1 MRRRHRAWLLVGA
14 VTLSTGACKKGP
26 DYTPPPVAEFQ
37 QFRDSIT
44 TPESIANLTW
54 WELFADTTLQGLI
67 ATAVAENRD
76 VRIALARIAEA
87 RAQAGFVRADLY
99 PRVDIA
105 GGVSATEAF
114 NSDGTQVPV
123 RDAFLAADVFYEV
136 DLWGRISRSNEA
148 AAQEL
153 MASEEAYRSIT
164 LTLVSDLGSLYLLLR
179 DLDTRLD
186 ISQETYQTRLDAVA
200 ILQARFD
207 AGVIT
212 EVDVNQA
219 QIELADAEAAVEV
232 FKRLR
237 TQTENALSVLMG
249 HTPEEIRRG
258 LPLTQ
263 QTMPPEIPVGLPAD
277 LVRRRPDILEAER
290 RLAAQTARIGVAEAL
305 KFPQLS
311 LTGSAGLSDDFTSGG
326 LTSAILNIG
335 ANLFGPLFNAGRN
348 QRRVDIEVARTE
360 QLLNRYEQTILTA
373 FQEVED
379 AVVAVY
385 TYRAEHES
393 RVRQVEAARNATE
406 LSWARYQGGI
416 TSYLE
421 VLDLQRS
428 LFGAELAASETLQR
442 ELSSTV
448 ELYKA
453 LGGGWPVRDS
463 LWAVADSLP

>member
-1 MRRRHRAWLLVGA
+1 MSRRHRAWLLVGA

-123 RDAFLAADVFYEV
+123 RGAFLAADVFYEV

-179 DLDTRLD
+179 DLDARLV
-186 ISQETYQTRLDAVA
+186 ISQETYQTRLGAVG

-207 AGVIT
+207 AGVIS

-219 QIELADAEAAVEV
+219 EIELADAEAAVEV

-258 LPLTQ
+258 LPLIQ
-263 QTMPPEIPVGLPAD
+263 QALPPEIPVGLPAD

-305 KFPQLS
+305 KFPQLT
-311 LTGSAGLSDDFTSGG
+311 LTGSAGLSNDFTSGG

-335 ANLFGPLFNAGRN
+335 ANLFGRCSTPG
-348 QRRVDIEVARTE
+348 
-360 QLLNRYEQTILTA
+360 
-373 FQEVED
+373 
-379 AVVAVY
+379 
-385 TYRAEHES
+385 
-393 RVRQVEAARNATE
+393 AT
-406 LSWARYQGGI
+406 S
-416 TSYLE
+416 
-421 VLDLQRS
+421 
-428 LFGAELAASETLQR
+428 AASTSR
-442 ELSSTV
+442 WPARSNCSTDTNR
-448 ELYKA
+448 
-453 LGGGWPVRDS
+453 PS
-463 LWAVADSLP
+463 